1 MAELDP
7 EVIARSGVDP
17 ETGSPLSSTV
27 KNSLIKT
34 SINFDAFRKQKQE
47 EDNQTVSLIQ
57 SQQTAFISFNS
68 GIQSLRTDIGKLGTG
83 LASIALL
90 LQQDGAQDQNR
101 LRTEQ
106 EKERI
111 LAERQ
116 IRIGRESA
124 IEQKIQN
131 ALSLPVERLTP
142 KVTEVFSSVGTALG
156 ILFAGW
162 LTKQVVDAIT
172 SSKENNIKKFNEI
185 KLNILKNF
193 GFIIGGLFAVKTG
206 FSLVKKTIGSIA
218 SGLTRLLIAK
228 PLAAASMLIP
238 GMRKPKTPATAP
250 SGRAGAGILGKVG
263 KFVTF
268 LSGLMNFANK
278 EYIDTTLVILSTAAK
293 APGPIGAIGKVAGLA
308 FTADEIA
315 EAFGKNIFDDP
326 MQNKI
331 VDEIA
336 KVFKK
341 DSKNTTTSS
350 TPTPT
355 KTSSPKE
362 SSTSTP
368 PPVIAEPKTPMMGEP
383 APSAPPPSSTKAQP
397 SADMV
402 SKFQMAW
409 QYRNNPFARGR
420 IEGEWEKLTPEQQ
433 QMAIEWAKSKG
444 YDWNEMKLKAP
455 SASISPVAETK
466 EVDSMQQSPTIS
478 SAQVA
483 APVMEPRRVGELPE
497 PKPSLTMI
505 KTSNNQAQQQEV
517 PLTNGPL
524 SDVPFINSANPN
536 NFYVLYSQLN
546 YNIVT

>member
-7 EVIARSGVDP
+7 EVIGKSGVDP

-27 KNSLIKT
+27 RNSLIRS

-47 EDNQTVSLIQ
+47 EDKQTISLIQ
-57 SQQTAFISFNS
+57 TQQTAFTTFNS

-90 LQQDGAQDQNR
+90 LQQDGAQEQNKIRADQER
-101 LRTEQ
+101 
-106 EKERI
+106 ERI
-111 LAERQ
+111 LTERQ
-116 IRIGRESA
+116 IRIGKESA

-131 ALSLPVERLTP
+131 ALSVPVEKLTP
-142 KVTEVFSSVGTALG
+142 KVTEVFGSIGQALG
-156 ILFAGW
+156 ILFTGW

-172 SSKENNIKKFNEI
+172 ASEENNVKRFNEI
-185 KLNILKNF
+185 KLNILKNV
-193 GFIIGGLFAVKTG
+193 GLIIGGLFAIKTG
-206 FSLVKKTIGSIA
+206 FSLIKSTIGSIA

-228 PLAAASMLIP
+228 PLVAAASLLP
-238 GMRKPKTPATAP
+238 GRGKPQTPRTPAP
-250 SGRAGAGILGKVG
+250 RSGGGVLGKVG
-263 KFVTF
+263 KFVSF

-293 APGPIGAIGKVAGLA
+293 APGPIGAIGKIAGVA

-336 KVFKK
+336 KIFKK
-341 DSKNTTTSS
+341 DSNKTTTSS
-350 TPTPT
+350 TPVPT
-355 KTSSPKE
+355 TKPASTKE
-362 SSTSTP
+362 PSTP

-383 APSAPPPSSTKAQP
+383 VPSAPPPVTTKAEP
-397 SADMV
+397 SSDMV

-420 IEGEWEKLTPEQQ
+420 IESEWEKLTPEQQ

-455 SASISPVAETK
+455 SANVSPISETK
-466 EVDSMQQSPTIS
+466 DVGSTQQSATIS
-478 SAQVA
+478 SAQVS
-483 APVMEPRRVGELPE
+483 APVMEPTRVGELPE
-497 PKPSLTMI
+497 AKPSLTMI
-505 KTSNNQAQQQEV
+505 KTSSNQMQQQQEV
-517 PLTNGPL
+517 PLSNEPL
-524 SDVPFINSANPN
+524 TDVPLINSANPN
-536 NFYVLYSQLN
+536 NFYVLYSQIN